1 MKKILFIAF
10 AILTLASCQQQKI
23 GFVDNVELIN
33 SYQKKIDTDERIKG
47 KIDAFQKRTDSLRQS
62 FQLEINDAEIKAR
75 KMSQAGIQ
83 KLSKDLQD
91 KEQVLSKRV
100 QFEQN
105 LIAEES
111 RSENDSLIKI
121 VREFVQDYGKKNG
134 YSFIL
139 GSNEAGSV
147 MYGDE
152 ASDLTQ
158 IILDALNAEYKKETE

>member
-1 MKKILFIAF
+1 MRKLLFIGIAV
-10 AILTLASCQQQKI
+10 LTLVSCQQQKI

-33 SYQKKIDTDERIKG
+33 GYQEKIDTEEKIKT
-47 KIDAFQKRTDSLRQS
+47 KIEAFQKRTDSLRQT

-91 KEQVLSKRV
+91 KEQILSQRV

-105 LIAEES
+105 QIAQES
-111 RSENDSLIKI
+111 QSQNDSLIEKVKI
-121 VREFVQDYGKKNG
+121 FVKDYGKKNE
-134 YSFIL
+134 YSYIL
-139 GSNEAGSV
+139 GSNDAGSV
-147 MYGDE
+147 MYGED

-158 IILDALNAEYKKETE
+158 TILEALNAEYTKE

>member
-1 MKKILFIAF
+1 MRKLLFIGIAV
-10 AILTLASCQQQKI
+10 LTIVSCQQQKI

-33 SYQKKIDTDERIKG
+33 GYQEKIDTEEKIKT
-47 KIDAFQKRTDSLRQS
+47 KIEAFQKRTDSLRQS

-91 KEQVLSKRV
+91 KEQILSQRV

-105 LIAEES
+105 QIAQES
-111 RSENDSLIKI
+111 QSQNDSLIEKVKI
-121 VREFVQDYGKKNG
+121 FVKDYGKKNG
-134 YSFIL
+134 YSYIL
-139 GSNEAGSV
+139 GSNDAGSV
-147 MYGDE
+147 MYGED

-158 IILDALNAEYKKETE
+158 TILEALNAEYTKE

>member
-1 MKKILFIAF
+1 MRKLLFIGIAV
-10 AILTLASCQQQKI
+10 LTLVSCQQQKI

-33 SYQKKIDTDERIKG
+33 GYQEKIDTEEKIKT
-47 KIDAFQKRTDSLRQS
+47 KIEAFQKRTDSLRQT

-91 KEQVLSKRV
+91 KEQILSQRV

-105 LIAEES
+105 QIAQES
-111 RSENDSLIKI
+111 QSQNDSLIEKVKI
-121 VREFVQDYGKKNG
+121 FVKDYGKKNG
-134 YSFIL
+134 YSYIL
-139 GSNEAGSV
+139 GSNDAGSV
-147 MYGDE
+147 MYGED

-158 IILDALNAEYKKETE
+158 TILEALNAEYTKE